1 VSPRVQDNPSP
12 LVVAASLAAVE
23 GTLVVF
29 IGLGELRNLSSDQV
43 SAGLAL
49 AVFFVGYGVALVY
62 CSWQLSRA
70 RTWARG
76 PVLLSQLLQ
85 LLAAW
90 SFWGGATTWVAVT
103 LAVVALIVLAGL
115 LHPQSIDAL
124 NDEQPRG
131 PSAAR

>member
-1 VSPRVQDNPSP
+1 VTPRVQDNPSP

-23 GTLVVF
+23 GGLVVLF
-29 IGLGELRNLSSDQV
+29 GLAELRSLSPERLST
-43 SAGLAL
+43 GLAL
-49 AVFFVGYGVALVY
+49 SVFFVGYGAALVF

-85 LLAAW
+85 LLVAW
-90 SFWGGATTWVAVT
+90 SFWGGSTTWVSIS
-103 LAVVALIVLAGL
+103 LGVVALIVLAGL

-124 NDEQPRG
+124 NDEQPER
-131 PSAAR
+131 S